1 MATKFES
8 IFKDSNVKP
17 SLNKLF
23 SRKAKAEPK
32 AVQEEEEI
40 EAESKPLNDE
50 VEEKKVKKFDAEYE
64 SRTVFVGNLKVA
76 CKKEVKYYQIFFF
89 FYFVIFNLNF
99 KRNW

>member
-32 AVQEEEEI
+32 AVQEEEEV

-76 CKKEVKYYQIFFF
+76 CKKEVKY
-89 FYFVIFNLNF
+89 FYFSNF
-99 KRNW
+99 FLLLF